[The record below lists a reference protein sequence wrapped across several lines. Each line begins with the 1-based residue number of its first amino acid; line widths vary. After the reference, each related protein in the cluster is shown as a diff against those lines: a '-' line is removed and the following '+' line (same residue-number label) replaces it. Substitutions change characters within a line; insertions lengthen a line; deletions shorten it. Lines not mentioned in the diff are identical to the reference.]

1 MNFFTNYDHRKLVN
15 FLDMK
20 EDEPSKILII
30 SGPNNSG
37 KSTLRYLLATYH
49 NRPSWFLR
57 DPIERIQYTLPPK
70 DRSIMLVCRLYKE
83 ALDQTCK
90 ACREIMRQEK
100 SFRKL
105 HSPIYETF
113 SGNQTIIELTN
124 NMSPDFLPKNDI
136 IVIKTKEIEVKQVD
150 FKILEFNFRKWISDW
165 RNYYDLTPIVLQLI
179 LLKKFRQ
186 TILNSLPKD
195 VFRLLIHEIISTAF
209 QNVYNR
215 QFLVTLVKI

>member
-20 EDEPSKILII
+20 EDESPKILII
-30 SGPNNSG
+30 SGPYNSG
-37 KSTLRYLLATYH
+37 KSTLRTLLATYH
-49 NRPSWFLR
+49 NCPSWFLS
-57 DPIERIQYTLPPK
+57 DPSECTQYILPPK
-70 DRSIMLVCRLYKE
+70 DRSIMLVCRLYKD

-90 ACREIMRQEK
+90 ACREIMWQEK
-100 SFRKL
+100 RFRNL

-124 NMSPDFLPKNDI
+124 ETSPDFSLRNDI
-136 IVIKTKEIEVKQVD
+136 IIINTKKIEVKQVD
-150 FKILEFNFRKWISDW
+150 FKILECNFRKWISDW
-165 RNYYDLTPIVLQLI
+165 RNYYDLTPVVLQLI